1 MPFELK
7 SPSIREQEPIPQRY
21 TGDGANVSPPL
32 EWSDPPAETKSLALV
47 VEDPDAPSGM
57 FRHWGLY
64 NIDAGER
71 RLPEGAGDAGRAEG
85 PGVTINDFGE
95 KGYGGPRPPHGH
107 GPHHYHFKLV
117 ALDVDRLD
125 LAPTAHVNDIW
136 KAARGHIVGQTEL
149 VATYAR

>member
-1 MPFELK
+1 MAFELK
-7 SPSIREQEPIPQRY
+7 STAISWREPIPQRY

-32 EWSDPPAETKSLALV
+32 EWSDPPPETRSLALI
-47 VEDPDAPSGM
+47 VEDPDAPGGM

-64 NIDAGER
+64 NIEAGER
-71 RLPEGAGDAGRAEG
+71 RLPEGAGDARRDKRLPAT
-85 PGVTINDFGE
+85 VNDFGE
-95 KGYGGPRPPHGH
+95 KGYGGPRPPRGH

-117 ALDVDRLD
+117 ALDVDKLD
-125 LAPTAHVNDIW
+125 LGPSAHVNDIW

>member
-1 MPFELK
+1 MSFELK
-7 SPSIREQEPIPQRY
+7 SPAISGREPIPQRY

-32 EWSDPPAETKSLALV
+32 EWTEPPAETKSLALI
-47 VEDPDAPSGM
+47 VEDPDAPGGM

-71 RLPEGAGDAGRAEG
+71 RLPEGAGNAKHGNGLPAT
-85 PGVTINDFGE
+85 VNDFGE
-95 KGYGGPRPPHGH
+95 KGYCGPKPPRGH

-117 ALDVDRLD
+117 ALDVAKLD
-125 LAPTAHVNDIW
+125 LAPSAHVNDIW
-136 KAARGHIVGQTEL
+136 KAARGHIVSQAEL